1 MRVLLQGIS
10 ATSIVETS
18 DKGGEPSD
26 SRVGSQA
33 QSICRVAEGSSEG
46 IELQQSCCV
55 GLSRETRPVKLLS
68 MTFRSRYTVLYHC

>member
-33 QSICRVAEGSSEG
+33 QSICRVAERGSEG
-46 IELQQSCCV
+46 IELKQSCRMS
-55 GLSRETRPVKLLS
+55 LRSESWPVRLLS
-68 MTFRSRYTVLYHC
+68 MTFKSR